1 MITFLTAHYNTYS
14 QQNYD
19 DDVNNI
25 DFSNIRCTCGATG
38 HFHYHASYRRYLIID
53 NNDEITIII
62 KRIKCDSCNKTHA
75 LLPSII
81 IPYRILSN
89 PVVIRIIESYRHVTD
104 SLSLLAKITGLSLE
118 CVKYLIKFYNKQ
130 HKERLLS
137 LEAVFDKLHIGSE
150 DFIRCY
156 FFEYQ
161 LIFMQRILTGPHIL
175 L

>member
-1 MITFLTAHYNTYS
+1 MITFLTAHDNTYS

-19 DDVNNI
+19 DDINNI
-25 DFSNIRCTCGATG
+25 DFSKIKCTCGAVG
-38 HFHYHASYRRYLIID
+38 HFHYHASYQRYLIID
-53 NNDEITIII
+53 NTNEIIITI
-62 KRIKCDSCNKTHA
+62 KRIKCESCNTTHA

-89 PVVIRIIESYRHVTD
+89 PVIIRIIESYRNVTD
-104 SLSLLAKITGLSLE
+104 SLSLLAKITGLSRE
-118 CVKYLIKFYNKQ
+118 CVKYLITFYNKH

-137 LEAVFDKLHIGSE
+137 LEAVFGKLHISSK

-161 LIFMQRILTGPHIL
+161 LMFMQRILTGSHIL